1 MGCSS
6 QRTKPGSPVCSL
18 FPALPFVL
26 PLQAQQRLLNGQA
39 AAIAH
44 QSSAAADD
52 PVAGREDGNRVR
64 SVGVGHGTDSGR
76 PPYAPGY
83 FAVGDGLPVWNIHK
97 LLPDAFLERA
107 ACEQERQVERF
118 PLSEEVF
125 IQLAS
130 GCLGDIR
137 GLGHVAGRQLGLQPS
152 VHTARVFPLSP
163 VAEAELVV
171 ERT

>member
-1 MGCSS
+1 MPEVFC
-6 QRTKPGSPVCSL
+6 R
-18 FPALPFVL
+18 PAAFQTQEETFCFYPSAVS
-26 PLQAQQRLLNGQA
+26 GQA
-39 AAIAH
+39 MVV
-44 QSSAAADD
+44 ADD